1 MIEPLKS
8 PKIIAEPGRF
18 NYCLRR
24 QSSCP
29 GLYAHVIGQL
39 ESCHE
44 SFIFENRVLH
54 GEIPPEFIPACEQG
68 FREAIS
74 SGPLAGYP
82 VTGVK
87 VILEGGS
94 YDDCASSPLA
104 FKIAARQGFYQGF
117 LTANPVILEPIMTVV
132 VQTCDRFVEAIIQ
145 DFLSHRGLIQGV
157 DKNCVDAFVDAFVDA
172 TVIRAEVPLSELLG
186 YASRWRSLSEGHGN
200 FSMQFKDYQ
209 PVPHGIQ
216 QQLIAKAVAG

>member
-1 MIEPLKS
+1 MIEPLEPLKS

-29 GLYAHVIGQL
+29 GLYAHVIGRL
-39 ESCHE
+39 EFCQA
-44 SFIFENRVLH
+44 SFIFENRVMN
-54 GEIPPEFIPACEQG
+54 GEITTEFIPACEQG
-68 FREAIS
+68 FREAIA

-94 YDDCASSPLA
+94 YHECASSPLA

-117 LTANPVILEPIMTVV
+117 LTANPVILEPIMNVV
-132 VQTCDRFVEAIIQ
+132 VQTCDRFVEATIQ

-157 DKNCVDAFVDAFVDA
+157 DKNFVDA

-186 YASRWRSLSEGHGN
+186 YASRLRSLSGGQGN

-209 PVPHGIQ
+209 PVPNPIQ
-216 QQLIAKAVAG
+216 QQLIAKAKSTP

>member
-8 PKIIAEPGRF
+8 RTIAEPGRF

-29 GLYAHVIGQL
+29 GLYAHVIGRL
-39 ESCHE
+39 ESCQE
-44 SFIFENRVLH
+44 SFIFENRVMN

-68 FREAIS
+68 FREAIA

-94 YDDCASSPLA
+94 YHECASSPLA

-132 VQTCDRFVEAIIQ
+132 VQTCDRFVEATIQ
-145 DFLSHRGLIQGV
+145 DFLSHRGLIQEI
-157 DKNCVDAFVDAFVDA
+157 DKNFVDAFVDA

-186 YASRWRSLSEGHGN
+186 YASRLRSLSEGHGN
-200 FSMQFKDYQ
+200 FSMEFRDYQ
-209 PVPHGIQ
+209 PVPNPIQ